1 MSLWV
6 IRCSHF
12 VQSTQVRPGGVKE
25 GSHVRANECRWA
37 EDRFDVFD
45 VAKCRWSSRVRE
57 NENLRPICSASW
69 HVPLCRRL
77 RRSTQFRSQGAMF
90 NTHDSVGLTKHLAT
104 ILVRKKGNSGLCI
117 FCNFEQWHRAD
128 QLCPLHCRTIAAEQQ
143 NRFFPTGCHVVADT
157 ETRTWHGQKERT
169 KLTHFGLHLKRIFPS
184 IQTVGYTLLMELQWI
199 RDPQV
204 LC

>member
-1 MSLWV
+1 M
-6 IRCSHF
+6 
-12 VQSTQVRPGGVKE
+12 
-25 GSHVRANECRWA
+25 RANECRWA
-37 EDRFDVFD
+37 ENRQIRCIR
-45 VAKCRWSSRVRE
+45 CREFSSARE
-57 NENLRPICSASW
+57 NQLRPICSASW

-169 KLTHFGLHLKRIFPS
+169 TRESKERTNLTHFGLHLKTNFPQHS
-184 IQTVGYTLLMELQWI
+184 DCGLHLAYGAAVDQRPTGA
-199 RDPQV
+199 V
-204 LC
+204 LTNRGRSTCVDSENIGNW